1 MADFVLHRR
10 VWVPRPRSEVFAFL
24 ADPRHL
30 ADVNPPGAALRWL
43 APPPA
48 ALTAGAVLDFSVRAW
63 LVRTRWRVLI
73 REFDPPYRFVD
84 VQVRGP
90 FRRWEHLHRCVEG
103 PERAELAGAAPAE
116 AHARH
121 DVSAD
126 GPAGTWIVDR
136 VTYGLSLGVLG
147 RVGHAAV
154 VGRQLA
160 GVFDYRA
167 RRLREL
173 LSGR

>member
-10 VWVPRPRSEVFAFL
+10 VWLPRPRTEVFAFL
-24 ADPRHL
+24 ADPRNL
-30 ADVNPPGAALRWL
+30 PAVNPPASALRWL

-48 ALTAGAVLDFSVRAW
+48 ALAVGAVLDFSVRAF

-84 VQVRGP
+84 VQLRGP

-103 PERAELAGAAPAE
+103 PEGLALAGAPAE
-116 AHARH
+116 VHVRPAAG
-121 DVSAD
+121 D

-136 VTYGLSLGVLG
+136 VTYGLSLGLLG
-147 RVGHAAV
+147 RLAHATLV
-154 VGRQLA
+154 HRQIA
-160 GVFDYRA
+160 GAFDYRE

-173 LSGR
+173 FPAR

>member
-10 VWVPRPRSEVFAFL
+10 VWLPRPRAEVFAFL
-24 ADPRHL
+24 ADPRNL
-30 ADVNPPGAALRWL
+30 SAVNPPATALRWL

-48 ALTAGAVLDFSVRAW
+48 ALAAGAVLDFSVRAF

-84 VQVRGP
+84 VQLRGP

-103 PERAELAGAAPAE
+103 PEGLDLSGASAE
-116 AHARH
+116 AHARP
-121 DVSAD
+121 APAGD
-126 GPAGTWIVDR
+126 GAPGTWIVDR
-136 VTYGLSLGVLG
+136 VTYGLSLGPFGQLA
-147 RVGHAAV
+147 HAALV
-154 VGRQLA
+154 RRQIA
-160 GVFDYRA
+160 GAFDYRE

-173 LSGR
+173 FPPR

>member
-30 ADVNPPGAALRWL
+30 ADVNPPAAALRWL

-84 VQVRGP
+84 VQIRGP

-103 PERAELAGAAPAE
+103 PEGAALAGAAPAE
-116 AHARH
+116 AHARR
-121 DVSAD
+121 DAGAD
-126 GPAGTWIVDR
+126 GPVGTWIVDR

-173 LSGR
+173 LSAR